1 MSNQDTLDYCKE
13 MLTNV
18 SKIEH
23 IQLRNIV
30 SRAYYFT
37 FYELIDHVE
46 NRLMWQET
54 NQKGGVHVRTISR
67 LKGYPNSQ
75 HKNESHEAAL
85 ELHSRITSLK
95 KLRTKAD
102 YRMEQAVSRK
112 VAEYSVFESELISKE
127 LAQL

>member
-1 MSNQDTLDYCKE
+1 MNNQDTLDYCKE
-13 MLTNV
+13 MLNNV
-18 SKIEH
+18 SNIEH

-46 NRLMWQET
+46 NRLSWQET
-54 NQKGGVHVRTISR
+54 VNNGGVHIRTISR
-67 LKGYPNSQ
+67 LKGFPKS
-75 HKNESHEAAL
+75 SVDADTSASAL
-85 ELHSRITSLK
+85 ELYARIINLK

-102 YRMEQAVSRK
+102 YKIDQPVSRK
-112 VAEYSVFESELISKE
+112 VAEYSVFESELISNE